1 MEFGLLALWLVI
13 SLLSLVFTPLKKLLR
28 TMFGPQPPTC
38 GLHTLFSAPSNL
50 IQMTRSWSTLD
61 LRLFTLVEVR
71 AFQYLHSH
79 SSAPAASKYA
89 YRLAISS
96 WTTHVHRKPRRKV
109 TQSPR
114 AISTAGPPPS
124 GHRDARP
131 AVTRPERVGRLG
143 VSR

>member
-71 AFQYLHSH
+71 ACQYLHSQ
-79 SSAPAASKYA
+79 
-89 YRLAISS
+89 L
-96 WTTHVHRKPRRKV
+96 
-109 TQSPR
+109 SPR
-114 AISTAGPPPS
+114 GIKVRVPLGDLLVDDPRAQEAAPKGDPVASGDLHCRSAALRPQGRTAG
-124 GHRDARP
+124 GDQA
-131 AVTRPERVGRLG
+131 
-143 VSR
+143 